1 MILIK
6 TLNVNV
12 EGNKFFCEGKEIP
25 NITIENETAARR
37 TVSISPKHRE
47 TYLSGCL
54 LTKGSGYI
62 YVVDEEGAYEG
73 KQYFELTLDGVL
85 IGDEP
90 SMNYAE
96 YHVLRESKRRVKAA
110 EIEEALTK

>member
-1 MILIK
+1 MILVK

-12 EGNKFFCEGKEIP
+12 EGDKFFCEGKEVP

-37 TVSISPKHRE
+37 TVCISPKHRE
-47 TYLSGCL
+47 TYLRGCL
-54 LTKGSGYI
+54 FTKGSGYI
-62 YVVDEEGAYEG
+62 YVVDEESTYEG

-90 SMNYAE
+90 SMDYVE
-96 YHVLRESKRRVKAA
+96 YCVLRESKCHAKAA
-110 EIEEALTK
+110 EIKNQVKL